1 MPKIILL
8 FFLVLARPALAAV
21 WSPTPTGVAHVAADD
36 EYDRY
41 RKKGDDFFREGRYLE
56 ARRQYQNCLEVPNFE
71 NDPYAREQI
80 EKCTKG
86 IAIRQQADAA
96 LQNARADEAIDL
108 YKQLLTFNADD
119 TGAKAQLSDYYE
131 RQGNSLYNQQKYAEA
146 RSQYQQALQYS
157 LTRQE
162 TLRLQIY
169 NSETNLKPVV
179 ISRPNRQ
186 LGLKLFTGA
195 VAVGSAAYAVYLR
208 SNFIAKKNTL
218 VELEQSLDPTNSGM
232 IASRDQYQQYEA
244 AYNAA
249 EAARKQFGL
258 YKVCLG
264 VAAVATLAEVY
275 MLIKKPLL
283 HHNAWRIQPAS
294 ESWGLA
300 VRRHF

>member
-1 MPKIILL
+1 MPKLLLLL
-8 FFLVLARPALAAV
+8 FLSLARPALSATWAPNPIGAAR
-21 WSPTPTGVAHVAADD
+21 AAMDD

-71 NDPYAREQI
+71 NDPYATEQI

-96 LQNARADEAIDL
+96 LQNARTDEAVDL

-119 TGAKAQLSDYYE
+119 AGAKAQLSDYYE
-131 RQGNSLYNQQKYAEA
+131 RLGNSLYNQQKYAEA

-169 NSETNLKPVV
+169 NSEANLRPKVV
-179 ISRPNRQ
+179 TRPPRQ

-195 VAVGSAAYAVYLR
+195 VAVGSAAYAVFLR
-208 SNFIAKKNTL
+208 NDFVSKKNTL
-218 VELEQSLDPTNSGM
+218 IELGQSLDPTNSGM
-232 IASRDQYQQYEA
+232 IANRDQWQQYEA
-244 AYNAA
+244 AFNAA
-249 EAARKQFGL
+249 QAAQQRNGL
-258 YKVCLG
+258 YKACLG

-275 MLIKKPLL
+275 LLIKKPVFKRS
-283 HHNAWRIQPAS
+283 AWQLQPS
-294 ESWGLA
+294 TESWGLA
-300 VRRHF
+300 LRRHF